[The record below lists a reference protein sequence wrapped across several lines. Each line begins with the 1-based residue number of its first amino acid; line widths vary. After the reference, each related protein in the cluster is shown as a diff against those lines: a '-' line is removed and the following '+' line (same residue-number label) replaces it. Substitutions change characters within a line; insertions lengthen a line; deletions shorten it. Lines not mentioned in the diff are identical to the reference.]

1 MDASTF
7 LGQMGAALAVG
18 MAAVGSAL
26 GCGSAGMAAA
36 GAWAKDAR
44 AGKALRFTNV
54 ILVSMPF
61 TQTLYGFLVMLQMAG
76 KMDLAAEH
84 GGALFAIGLATGLGE
99 LLSAWFQGRVGASG
113 CRMLTESE
121 GKGFALIIIAMGIV
135 ESVGLFTFIFMFL
148 LLNRIGG

>member
-76 KMDLAAEH
+76 KMNLAAEH
-84 GGALFAIGLATGLGE
+84 GGALLAIGLATGLGE
-99 LLSAWFQGRVGASG
+99 LLSAWFQGLVGAAG

-148 LLNRIGG
+148 LLNRLGG